1 MNSPDHDNA
10 VSQRQ
15 QTQATTQANLLGEL
29 YWFIRVVEAGSF
41 SAAAEQT
48 GIAKSSL
55 SRRIIQLEKRLELQ
69 LLNRNTRSFSM
80 TSLGEQVYRH
90 ALEMLAAAEAVE
102 TCAQQANGSPSGL
115 LRLSAPDVLSDW
127 LLQQLHSYQLLYP
140 RVSFSLLPQ
149 DAQVELASQRLDL
162 SLSLEDAPENSSDI
176 VARKLASLTTV
187 IVGTPSLLESLQ
199 HPKTLEAVPGKA
211 LLALHGN
218 QRPWGQQ
225 SKERRLQEPAFTTQ
239 NLHLLRKAAKAG
251 LGLARLPL
259 CCCQADLEAGTLAL
273 ACPQEQPQP
282 LTLYALTPAARG
294 ITQAARYLIQH
305 IRTNLLDSQNIGIDP
320 L

>member
-1 MNSPDHDNA
+1 MNSPAHDNT

-102 TCAQQANGSPSGL
+102 ACAQQANGAPSGL
-115 LRLSAPDVLSDW
+115 LRLSAPDILSEW
-127 LLQQLHSYQLLYP
+127 LMQLLHDFQTQYP

-162 SLSLEDAPENSSDI
+162 SLSLEAPDNSSDI
-176 VARKLASLTTV
+176 VSRELASLQKV
-187 IVGTPSLLESLQ
+187 IVATPALIEALGNPQ
-199 HPKTLEAVPGKA
+199 TLEQVPDKN
-211 LLALHGN
+211 LLALGTPPRTWSLHN
-218 QRPWGQQ
+218 QD
-225 SKERRLQEPAFTTQ
+225 RRLQTPAFTAQ
-239 NLHLLRKAAKAG
+239 NLHLLREATKAG
-251 LGLARLPL
+251 IGIAYLPL
-259 CCCQADLEAGTLAL
+259 CCCHEDLASGTLRL

-294 ITQAARYLIQH
+294 ITQAARQLIQH
-305 IRTNLLDSQNIGIDP
+305 LRSSLQNRQNEGITP